1 MRALLPALLAL
12 GVSACKPESKA
23 KAPLD
28 SGADLGTCDAAEGGK
43 QVWVVNS
50 LTFQRIDGD
59 VSDGFDLDG
68 LSSTTGG
75 ADGCGIGDF
84 VSPDGAPGI
93 DNAFG
98 RLLPALEATE
108 FAAAE
113 PLIDSLIHSGEL
125 MILAE
130 VAGLDDPAEDEC
142 VGLALRKAVGEPLL
156 GTDGEMLWGQTL
168 ELDASFEDVE
178 FAEVPVVGGSVSGSP
193 LTFVLPV
200 QILNAAIEFPLR
212 NGAFRVDLREDGS
225 IGGIVAGGL
234 NVAEI
239 VEVAENQGIAEDL
252 KQLLRTA
259 LFAAADLEPD
269 STGECTAVSITLAF
283 EAVPVY
289 VFGDAPEAPGR
300 GQAR

>member
-1 MRALLPALLAL
+1 MRPLLPALLAL
-12 GVSACKPESKA
+12 GVAACKPEPGA
-23 KAPLD
+23 KQAVD
-28 SGADLGTCDAAEGGK
+28 SAVDLGTCDAESGGK

-50 LTFQRIDGD
+50 LTFQRIDGE

-84 VSPDGAPGI
+84 TAPDGTPGI

-108 FAAAE
+108 FSAAE

-125 MILAE
+125 LILAE
-130 VAGLDDPAEDEC
+130 VAGLDDPQDDEC
-142 VGLALRKAVGEPLL
+142 VTLALRKGMGEPLI

-168 ELDASFEDVE
+168 ALDPTFEDVE
-178 FAEVPVVGGSVSGSP
+178 FTDVPVSGGSVSGSP

-212 NGAFRVDLREDGS
+212 NGAFRVDMREDGS

-239 VEVAENQGIAEDL
+239 VEVAEGQGIAEDL

-269 STGECTAVSITLAF
+269 SSGECTAVSITLAF
-283 EAVPVY
+283 EAVPAY
-289 VFGDAPEAPGR
+289 VFGDAPESPEG
-300 GQAR
+300 